1 MLPAEPYLSALPW
14 LYTVHDIVQHIDSCL
29 SAPTCLQE
37 VAETM
42 EKQNLKEESIEF
54 YNQVG

>member
-1 MLPAEPYLSALPW
+1 MVVVYP
-14 LYTVHDIVQHIDSCL
+14 
-29 SAPTCLQE
+29 QE

-54 YNQVG
+54 YNQVTASTPSAGHVEHLLLQISWLQC

>member
-1 MLPAEPYLSALPW
+1 MPSLLASSW
-14 LYTVHDIVQHIDSCL
+14 LYIVHDGATTLTDASQ
-29 SAPTCLQE
+29 PPGCLQE

-54 YNQVG
+54 YNQAS